1 MERRGLNIRKGFLR
15 AVLPMIRA
23 LPLPVASRFVSGI
36 GRMEYRWSKSLRN
49 SFNDAVTH
57 GESVLDCHWDVPS
70 VSREL
75 AGNHVLWRTR
85 DLLLDGVPDQ
95 RVRDMF
101 TVVGRENLDAAFELG
116 RGCIV
121 LANHFGAHL
130 LPAHWLF
137 REAFPV
143 RFYME
148 RPRHISRY
156 MARHFDTDGPLGQDK
171 LFISRQGVPADSASS
186 ILRAARTIKAGML
199 LYLAGDVRWTGQLTE
214 SARFLGRTMRFSTTW
229 VVLAAMTDAPVVMV
243 FCRMEPDGRY
253 HMEFRPAFHVP
264 KETIEHKDQA
274 RWVEHFIESL
284 EEQVRRYPTN
294 SNEYFFWEELDG
306 LVA

>member
-1 MERRGLNIRKGFLR
+1 MERRGLNIRKGFLK
-15 AVLPMIRA
+15 AVLPLFRN

-36 GRMEYRWSKSLRN
+36 GRMEYRLSQSLRQ
-49 SFNDAVTH
+49 SFNDAVAQ
-57 GESVLDCHWDVPS
+57 GQSVLNGQWDVPA

-85 DLLLDGVPDQ
+85 DLLLDGIDDE
-95 RVRDMF
+95 RARAMF
-101 TVVGRENLDAAFELG
+101 TVSGREHLDAAVNLR

-137 REAFPV
+137 RESFPV

-148 RPRHISRY
+148 RPRHISRF
-156 MARHFDTDGPLGQDK
+156 MARHFETDGPLGQDK

-186 ILRAARTIKAGML
+186 ILRAARAIKAGLL
-199 LYLAGDVRWTGQLTE
+199 LYLAGDVRWTGRLT
-214 SARFLGRTMRFSTTW
+214 AAAQFLGRTLRFSTTW
-229 VVLAAMTDAPVVMV
+229 VVLAALTEAPVVMV

-253 HMEFRPAFHVP
+253 HIDFRPAFFVP
-264 KETIEHKDQA
+264 KEAQETGDYSY
-274 RWVEHFIESL
+274 WVNLFL
-284 EEQVRRYPTN
+284 ETLEDQVRRHPSN
-294 SNEYFFWEELDG
+294 SNDYFFWNDHDE